1 MNFIRGEKAIDR
13 LMINNEAAVQRV
25 MQEFGFDRL
34 QAERH
39 VAERQRVQ
47 ERLSRERD
55 SFPLGR
61 NAMID
66 HDAEYASWAARN
78 PELAALQATRQA
90 EPIHGVGHM
99 QGRGA
104 A

>member
-1 MNFIRGEKAIDR
+1 MMFI
-13 LMINNEAAVQRV
+13 NEAAVQQV
-25 MQEFGFDRL
+25 MQDLGFDRL

-39 VAERQRVQ
+39 VKERQRVQ
-47 ERLSRERD
+47 ERLSREPNR
-55 SFPLGR
+55 FPLGR

-66 HDAEYASWAARN
+66 HDAEYAAWAARN
-78 PELAALQATRQA
+78 PELAALHVQRQA